1 MTGSDFKR
9 DLPTMRPLRMLIA
22 IVFLAVGLV
31 LGVLNAEPAM
41 VDLGVVE
48 IKAGLGVILLCTL
61 LAGVLAGGLAIVVS
75 VVLPLRRA
83 LRRAQK
89 DVQKPETP
97 LPEVSQPY
105 AAALPSLSVPS
116 ET

>member
-1 MTGSDFKR
+1 
-9 DLPTMRPLRMLIA
+9 MRPLRMLIA

-31 LGVLNAEPAM
+31 LGVLNAEPAT
-41 VDLGVVE
+41 VDLGVAQ
-48 IKAGLGVILLCTL
+48 IQAGLGVVILCTL

-83 LRRAQK
+83 LRLADKNTQ
-89 DVQKPETP
+89 DFGQTPEMQRLDTDAP
-97 LPEVSQPY
+97 
-105 AAALPSLSVPS
+105 PSLSASP

>member
-1 MTGSDFKR
+1 
-9 DLPTMRPLRMLIA
+9 MRPLRLLIA

-31 LGVLNAEPAM
+31 LGVLNAEPAT
-41 VDLGVVE
+41 VDLGIVE

-61 LAGVLAGGLAIVVS
+61 LAGVLAGGLAIVAS

-83 LRRAQK
+83 LRRVEK
-89 DVQKPETP
+89 DAPASETP
-97 LPEVSQPY
+97 PRAEASQVD
-105 AAALPSLSVPS
+105 AAALPSLSAPS